1 MIDLTEEQ
9 LADLKQLQE
18 LCDELNTQLIIIGAM
33 AYRFHF
39 PEIERYTTD
48 IDLTVALDLDD
59 FAELEVE
66 IGKLGWERDKKKE
79 HRWQSPRST
88 LIDLV
93 PAGVK
98 LREAKQLVWPK
109 SQFSISLVGFEHVF
123 SEAQTVKIKS
133 LSVDVV
139 SLRVLAFLKIV
150 AFLDRP
156 YERERDL
163 GDLRGI
169 LSQYEEGSE
178 RSFSDEVQA
187 ANLVDF
193 SLVPAFLLGVDLAA
207 LCTAEETAI
216 AERFLARISDEA
228 DALWMLFV
236 RAGRQAGDREEEA
249 ARMQLA
255 AFAQGFRRQV

>member
-1 MIDLTEEQ
+1 M
-9 LADLKQLQE
+9 
-18 LCDELNTQLIIIGAM
+18 
-33 AYRFHF
+33 
-39 PEIERYTTD
+39 
-48 IDLTVALDLDD
+48 
-59 FAELEVE
+59 
-66 IGKLGWERDKKKE
+66 
-79 HRWQSPRST
+79 
-88 LIDLV
+88 
-93 PAGVK
+93 
-98 LREAKQLVWPK
+98 
-109 SQFSISLVGFEHVF
+109 SLVGFEHVF
-123 SEAQTVKIKS
+123 SEAQTVKISKS